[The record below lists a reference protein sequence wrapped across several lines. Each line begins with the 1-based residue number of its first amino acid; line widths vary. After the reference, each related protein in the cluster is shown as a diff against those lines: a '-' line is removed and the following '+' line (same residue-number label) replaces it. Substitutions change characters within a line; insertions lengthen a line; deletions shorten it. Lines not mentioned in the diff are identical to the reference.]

1 MLLTYLLSVIAGYLI
16 GAFPTG
22 YVTCRLW
29 RGIDIRQV
37 GSGRTGGTNVLRSVG
52 WGPAAVTVLG
62 DAGKG
67 YLAVALAKM
76 LSVSPAAAV
85 VAGVAA
91 VIGHNHSIFLGGMG
105 GAGSMTNEG
114 VLFALSPVVALVSGI
129 TSVSALIIS
138 RIASLGSIALA
149 ILTPL
154 LLWAGS
160 RWGGL
165 PVEYIAYGVISS
177 ALTLYELRPNIKRL
191 IEGCERKIGDEP
203 ILDSAPVE

>member
-1 MLLTYLLSVIAGYLI
+1 MLSHLLSALAGYLI

-29 RGIDIRQV
+29 RGIDVRQI
-37 GSGRTGGTNVLRSVG
+37 GSGRTGGTNVLRSAG

-76 LSVSPAAAV
+76 LAVSPAAAV
-85 VAGVAA
+85 VAGSAA

-105 GAGSMTNEG
+105 GAGSMTNVG
-114 VLFALSPVVALVSGI
+114 VLFALSPVVAIASGLASVAILV
-129 TSVSALIIS
+129 IS

-149 ILTPL
+149 IVTPL

-165 PVEYIAYGVISS
+165 PVEYIAYGVVSS

-191 IEGCERKIGDEP
+191 IEGCEGKIGDEP
-203 ILDSAPVE
+203 VLDTAPVE